1 MTVTEIKPNVLPPGI
16 AKQIILFMLIV
27 VLVTI
32 ILLAF
37 EW

>member
-1 MTVTEIKPNVLPPGI
+1 MSEAGGLTRILPPGI
-16 AKQIILFMLIV
+16 AKQIILFMLV
-27 VLVTI
+27 VILVTI

>member
-1 MTVTEIKPNVLPPGI
+1 MSLSPGI

-27 VLVTI
+27 ILVTV